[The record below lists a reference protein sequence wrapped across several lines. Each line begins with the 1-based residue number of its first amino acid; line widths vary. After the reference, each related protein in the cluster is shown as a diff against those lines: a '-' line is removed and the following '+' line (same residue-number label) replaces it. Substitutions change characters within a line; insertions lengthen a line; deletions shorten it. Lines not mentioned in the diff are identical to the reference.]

1 MRVQGYAPIEDYALI
16 GDGRTAALVAR
27 DGSIDW
33 LCLPNF
39 DSPSVFA
46 AVLDARRGGAFQLQ
60 PAVRFDSTRRY
71 LPDSNVLE
79 TTFTTDCGAVRV
91 VDAMTIPDGRL
102 EAMREI
108 VRSIEGLT
116 GSVPM
121 RWEVAPRFNYGDGR
135 IRAVPLELAVA
146 HYDDP
151 PPDVVPDLDALRR
164 ADAFREANE
173 LRAWIKT
180 DGDEIVDFGQMGR
193 SLLGEGTELDAQQ
206 VSFAT
211 VEFPVIQPEPEVGD
225 GWARFTQTVGG
236 RIGLPAPRRVVGRPY
251 FHVGAV
257 SAWTTLELLIR
268 VDGSTDARLVAASPF
283 PRHSLY
289 AADGRLVDVLG
300 AAEFELGDGTPWGDE
315 GTPAFA
321 AAVESEL
328 ERRLASS
335 ILREGAK
342 LVRRRIARGE
352 TLVEQGNLGNE
363 LFVLLDGVFDV
374 EADGEVVAQV
384 GSCAI
389 LGERAVLGD
398 GRRTAT
404 LRAVRSSRVA
414 VIDPDEISRP
424 ELAEI
429 STSRTR

>member
-1 MRVQGYAPIEDYALI
+1 MRIDASATAITWLPFQAL
-16 GDGRTAALVAR
+16 D
-27 DGSIDW
+27 
-33 LCLPNF
+33 
-39 DSPSVFA
+39 
-46 AVLDARRGGAFQLQ
+46 
-60 PAVRFDSTRRY
+60 
-71 LPDSNVLE
+71 
-79 TTFTTDCGAVRV
+79 
-91 VDAMTIPDGRL
+91 
-102 EAMREI
+102 
-108 VRSIEGLT
+108 
-116 GSVPM
+116 
-121 RWEVAPRFNYGDGR
+121 R

-193 SLLGEGTELDAQQ
+193 SLLGEGPELEAQQ

-384 GSCAI
+384 GSGAI

-414 VIDPDEISRP
+414 VIGPDEISRP